1 MRRNGFAGTSRTLL
15 GSSNA
20 SGSTPPRLRSS
31 RRSCGTDML
40 YPRIPAE
47 RLGVLVGPDGLT
59 QQRLRQS
66 SRTRIAVDSVS
77 GEVTIDETGAS
88 DPVLAL
94 KARDIVQAMARG
106 FSEDRAFR
114 LLDEDAYLEILDI
127 KDFAHSKNRVAQI
140 RARLIG
146 TRGKTR
152 RIVEERTD
160 VDVSVWGHSIALIAA
175 TFETVIA

>member
-1 MRRNGFAGTSRTLL
+1 MRRNGFVGTSRTLL

-20 SGSTPPRLRSS
+20 SGSTPPRLPSS

-40 YPRIPAE
+40 YARIPAE
-47 RLGVLVGPDGLT
+47 RLGVLIGPEGVT
-59 QQRLRQS
+59 KQRLQQS
-66 SRTRIAVDSVS
+66 TGTRIAVDSVS
-77 GEVTIDETGAS
+77 GEVTIEAGAS

-114 LLDEDAYLEILDI
+114 LLDEDAYLEVLDI
-127 KDFAHSKNRVAQI
+127 KDFAHSRNRVAQI

-152 RIVEERTD
+152 RIIEELTG
-160 VDVSVWGHSIALIAA
+160 VDVSVWGHTVALSGAP
-175 TFETVIA
+175 